1 MDAIIIKTVIMEKQ
15 MATKT
20 TRYKSNPFIENM
32 IIPVGSKSVTIS
44 ALGKDDNIL
53 VNQKTG
59 EIHGTHVVARKRVDA
74 DKFIKTFADYM
85 AYTFDLTRAGNK
97 TLRVVMWAMQEHAVG
112 RDTVMLDRYTHE
124 AFLTAHGFSGSESND
139 KIPALSYPTF
149 TRGLA
154 ELERS
159 KIIAKTIRAGTYFIN
174 PSCMFNGDRV
184 AFTTIIERGT
194 EQQMGLG
201 LE

>member
-1 MDAIIIKTVIMEKQ
+1 MEKQ

-124 AFLTAHGFSGSESND
+124 AFLTAHGFSGSESSD

-194 EQQMGLG
+194 EQQMGLE
-201 LE
+201 LV

>member
-1 MDAIIIKTVIMEKQ
+1 MDAVIIRTVIMEKQ

-124 AFLTAHGFSGSESND
+124 AFLTAHGFSGSESSD

-194 EQQMGLG
+194 EQQMGLE
-201 LE
+201 LV

>member
-1 MDAIIIKTVIMEKQ
+1 

-20 TRYKSNPFIENM
+20 KRHKSNPFIENM
-32 IIPVGSKSVTIS
+32 VIPVGSKSVTIS

-59 EIHGTHVVARKRVDA
+59 EVHGTHVVARKRVDS

-85 AYTFDLTRAGNK
+85 AYTFDLTKAGNK
-97 TLRVVMWAMQEHAVG
+97 TLRVVMWAMQEHAMG

-124 AFLTAHGFSGSESND
+124 AFLKTHGFSGSESD
-139 KIPALSYPTF
+139 GKIPALSYPTF

-159 KIIAKTIRAGTYFIN
+159 KIIAKTIRVGFYFIN
-174 PSCMFNGDRV
+174 PSCMFNGDRI
-184 AFTTIIERGT
+184 AFTTVIERAA
-194 EQQMGLG
+194 EQQIGLD